1 MARPKVTRGRTRR
14 RARKNVPVGNAH
26 IKTSFNNTIVT
37 LTDKQG
43 NVIAWETAGS
53 AGFKG
58 SRKSTPFAA
67 QVTADSAARKGME
80 HGLQKVDVYVKGP
93 GSRPRD
99 GHPVAPGGRHRGQLG
114 HRRHAGPP
122 QRLPPPKAAAGLAV
136 ARYTGPMVKLSR
148 REGIAL
154 TDKCQKY
161 LDRRPYPPG
170 EHGRGRIRQSEY
182 LLQLREKQKTRRF
195 YGVLEKQFRRYYQKA
210 SRQPGITGEN
220 LLRML
225 EQRLDNVVYRLGFAA
240 TRRQARQLVT
250 HGHFRV
256 NGAKVNI
263 PSYQVRPDDVITVKP
278 GSNAEPIIRAATELV
293 ASVAPW
299 LQADYDALNGKVL
312 KVPERSEIDTP
323 VSEQLI
329 VEYYSK

>member
-1 MARPKVTRGRTRR
+1 M
-14 RARKNVPVGNAH
+14 
-26 IKTSFNNTIVT
+26 
-37 LTDKQG
+37 
-43 NVIAWETAGS
+43 
-53 AGFKG
+53 
-58 SRKSTPFAA
+58 
-67 QVTADSAARKGME
+67 
-80 HGLQKVDVYVKGP
+80 
-93 GSRPRD
+93 
-99 GHPVAPGGRHRGQLG
+99 
-114 HRRHAGPP
+114 
-122 QRLPPPKAAAGLAV
+122 
-136 ARYTGPMVKLSR
+136 ARYTGPEVKLSR
-148 REGIAL
+148 REGVAL
-154 TDKCQKY
+154 TDKAQKY

-182 LLQLREKQKTRRF
+182 LLQLREKQKMRRF
-195 YGVLEKQFRRYYQKA
+195 YGVLEKQFRRYYEKA

-240 TRRQARQLVT
+240 TRRQARQLVG

-256 NGAKVNI
+256 NGKKVDI

-278 GSNAEPIIRAATELV
+278 GSSAEPIIRSATELV

-312 KVPERSEIDTP
+312 RVPERTEIDTP